1 MGIAGLLR
9 KPAKQRAVALW
20 NDQEKRIKELNEK
33 LGEESK
39 ISYTDIVR
47 EGVDRVLKDLESTI
61 NKEG

>member
-61 NKEG
+61 NKEE

>member
-47 EGVDRVLKDLESTI
+47 EGVDRVL
-61 NKEG
+61 

>member
-33 LGEESK
+33 LGEENK

>member
-47 EGVDRVLKDLESTI
+47 EGVDRVLEDLESTI